1 MNLISK
7 RCPGYDIQLR
17 IDIAYTVYSIHF
29 PSSSTVLP
37 GGLMRSVLVLSLLLP
52 VCTFPVAAQSE
63 AALRDY
69 FEGRSVALKQPMPGT
84 EEGVDIFPGTA
95 RPLDYPRYA
104 KRLKEHGTAIRSGES
119 AIITKIKVKSK
130 HIEFQLDGGGYGTMG
145 DETSSDVSTESA
157 PKTRREKN
165 LEAEI
170 KRETDP
176 ARKRAM
182 REEIDDLRRERE
194 REDARN
200 RSAVAEAE
208 EHRKQNIRQRRLEGG
223 SRFNIRYQDQLP
235 VEALTPPSVM
245 AALADYVDF
254 GALRSEPEIAA
265 PPAPTPRSGL
275 LRKGMMLQDVN
286 AMVGRPL
293 DTRQRKEGTL
303 NVQTVQYSTAD
314 GKVMADF
321 VEGVLVR
328 YTITSE

>member
-1 MNLISK
+1 
-7 RCPGYDIQLR
+7 
-17 IDIAYTVYSIHF
+17 
-29 PSSSTVLP
+29 
-37 GGLMRSVLVLSLLLP
+37 
-52 VCTFPVAAQSE
+52 
-63 AALRDY
+63 
-69 FEGRSVALKQPMPGT
+69 MPGT
-84 EEGVDIFPGTA
+84 EEGVDILPGTS

-145 DETSSDVSTESA
+145 DETSSNVSTESA

-235 VEALTPPSVM
+235 GDALSPPSVM

-254 GALRSEPEIAA
+254 GELRSEPDAQA
-265 PPAPTPRSGL
+265 HSPSTAGSGL
-275 LRKGMMLQDVN
+275 LRKGMSLQDVN
-286 AMVGRPL
+286 AMVGGPVH
-293 DTRQRKEGTL
+293 TTQRKEGTL
-303 NVQTVQYSTAD
+303 NVQTVQYSTTD
-314 GKVMADF
+314 GRITADF

-328 YTITSE
+328 YTITSQ